1 MPGHR
6 WLRETCTPARKPRE
20 NAMQKIF
27 AALAVLGIVLG
38 TATLTTPAHAAF
50 YSFEG
55 NQNQGN
61 NQGN

>member
-1 MPGHR
+1 MKK
-6 WLRETCTPARKPRE
+6 L
-20 NAMQKIF
+20 F

-38 TATLTTPAHAAF
+38 TATLITPAHAAC
-50 YSFEG
+50 YSFAG

>member
-1 MPGHR
+1 M
-6 WLRETCTPARKPRE
+6 K
-20 NAMQKIF
+20 KIF

-38 TATLTTPAHAAF
+38 TATLMTPAHAAY

-61 NQGN
+61 NKQLANIALFDAV

>member
-1 MPGHR
+1 MKK
-6 WLRETCTPARKPRE
+6 L
-20 NAMQKIF
+20 F

-38 TATLTTPAHAAF
+38 TAPLITPAHAAY

-61 NQGN
+61 NNQGN